1 LLKSISIKVMVSSNS
16 NYSKMKNN
24 QNTLPFLNSKITPLN
39 FLRGTVRLAQVF
51 LISLVLVGTLSSC
64 GEKKN
69 VSTEQSTVVP
79 VDISAKGKIIMAVFA
94 HPDDEIY
101 IGPLMAKYA
110 REGAKV
116 QLVTV
121 TDGRY
126 GTGQTD
132 LQPGDELTALR
143 YEEVNCAAEHIGIE
157 KPIWMG
163 YHDQLKLKDGFFGHV
178 PYIQGIMRKLDSLVI
193 DIDPDVIITWGPDGG
208 SNHMDHRLVGA
219 SITQVYLSKSR
230 IKPLSLYYVATPA
243 SHIKDEDERLL
254 AGISDDYISTEITYS
269 EEDRENTILAFQC
282 YRTQYS
288 EESMKRMAGRLRS
301 GDQKIYL
308 RPVLKAKTKKDNLFL
323 VNGE

>member
-1 LLKSISIKVMVSSNS
+1 
-16 NYSKMKNN
+16 MKNN
-24 QNTLPFLNSKITPLN
+24 QNTLPSLTSKISQLA
-39 FLRGTVRLAQVF
+39 FLRGIARFVQVF
-51 LISLVLVGTLSSC
+51 LIPLVLVGTLSFC
-64 GEKKN
+64 GEKKS
-69 VSTEQSTVVP
+69 VSTEESTDVP
-79 VDISAKGKIIMAVFA
+79 VDISAKGKTIMAVFA

-101 IGPLMAKYA
+101 IGPLMSKYA
-110 REGAKV
+110 REGATV

-143 YEEVNCAAEHIGIE
+143 HEEVNCAAEHMEIE

-178 PYIQGIMRKLDSLVI
+178 PYIQEIMRKLDSLVI
-193 DIDPDVIITWGPDGG
+193 DIEPDVIITWGPDGG

-243 SHIKDEDERLL
+243 SHIKNEDERLL
-254 AGISDDYISTEITYS
+254 AGISDDFLTTEIAYS
-269 EEDRENTILAFQC
+269 EEDRENTIRAFQC

-308 RPVLKAKTKKDNLFL
+308 RPVLKAKNKKNNLFL
-323 VNGE
+323 IDGE